1 MQAWQSILL
10 IILTLLLF
18 GGGLYYDKVKKD
30 SFISYDELNIN
41 DTNTTV
47 DPVESN
53 SSNGPMQLISQTNSN
68 VWATSTFII
77 ELPKNN
83 QHLLNFHREAIL
95 GNPFVTS
102 VIQILNKNPTAKK
115 IIFSPFLNDIF
126 IESEVEILRSL
137 FSADQISENY
147 NQLLVTVKG
156 HSRRSSRVLFKVI
169 LDEYKKYLKAETR
182 EKPLSPLLVKQK
194 EKIDSL
200 RNNYLQLAEQIQEEN
215 EGSSVQSIEE
225 IALKSELAQTK
236 DELNSY
242 AIALEKIERKY
253 QKNRPKKEYLEI
265 NSLANFG
272 SIREVSVNIEEL
284 NKLLLNQ
291 SLESALKS
299 EIKKNLQNLE
309 NSFNQEIAKGIS
321 RIKDN
326 SREALDR
333 KKNLQKKLTD
343 ISLSKDNIHAL
354 HPKYKLLKSVKN
366 ELDKQ
371 EAEFHLNFRNWER
384 AKQGIIF
391 KEEI

>member
-1 MQAWQSILL
+1 MQAWQSILI

-47 DPVESN
+47 DFDESN
-53 SSNGPMQLISQTNSN
+53 SSNRPMQLISQTNSN

-156 HSRRSSRVLFKVI
+156 HSRRSSKVLFKVI
-169 LDEYKKYLKAETR
+169 LDEYKKYLKTETR

-194 EKIDSL
+194 ENIDSL
-200 RNNYLQLAEQIQEEN
+200 KNNYLQLAEQIQEEN

-272 SIREVSVNIEEL
+272 SIREVSVNIEQL

-291 SLESALKS
+291 SLEPALKS

-309 NSFNQEIAKGIS
+309 NSFNQEIARGIS

-333 KKNLQKKLTD
+333 QKTYKKNLLILAFLKIIFMRYIQNINYLNR
-343 ISLSKDNIHAL
+343 SKRNLIN
-354 HPKYKLLKSVKN
+354 KR
-366 ELDKQ
+366 
-371 EAEFHLNFRNWER
+371 LNF
-384 AKQGIIF
+384 I
-391 KEEI
+391 